1 MSIKRTGNQY
11 SKHEAPLLSGEPQSV
26 VIPVADEVDPDT
38 GDVILFRGSFLK
50 EPLHGYFQLRWYFT
64 CFVATL
70 MYGIGTYHPA
80 HASSLDTQFQS
91 SSGLLAFVFFT
102 PLYRVKTRRRVE
114 SMEFYVTSRAVVFK
128 ETAYSMGCCL
138 AKTTEKHVMLDN
150 ITDVA
155 YDQGFVQKMK
165 GIATIKVENP
175 GQSGTGEN
183 ASGSDLAVTGLANP
197 HLVKRVLLQLRHR
210 VRYGMQV
217 DVPTVRSIVD
227 GEIFSEMKPVS
238 GGVVDAM
245 RISPVADMA
254 PVCEILGRIEQLLQ
268 QQQQQQPPVPH
279 ASVL

>member
-70 MYGIGTYHPA
+70 MYGI
-80 HASSLDTQFQS
+80 
-91 SSGLLAFVFFT
+91 GLLAFVFFT